1 MRSKRSEGTMRI
13 DSSSENVLIPNKNEE
28 PKELEKVV
36 DLGYYD
42 TYEKLP
48 KLTFVKIPEKD
59 FLKLEQ
65 KNYVV
70 TQNPSKGKDCFY
82 IQTAFEK
89 HKYNNYK
96 DYGAEKSWS
105 GFEYLGYYPD
115 FNLYAITENSTSE
128 NLGFGQLFLLD
139 SLTDYKYNIISFG
152 DVGVELPIPSI
163 NNKFFVYFYNSV
175 YDHKNCDIGL
185 LKINSKSDPSNYLIE
200 YASYNSTEFA
210 VDKLLWKSD
219 NCFYVKG
226 YEEIYENDVWVKKFT
241 FYKTEFK

>member
-1 MRSKRSEGTMRI
+1 MVYLSYNYWVRFLFILTAFLVLSCNDMRSKRSEGTMRI

-89 HKYNNYK
+89 HKYNN
-96 DYGAEKSWS
+96 
-105 GFEYLGYYPD
+105 
-115 FNLYAITENSTSE
+115 
-128 NLGFGQLFLLD
+128 
-139 SLTDYKYNIISFG
+139 
-152 DVGVELPIPSI
+152 
-163 NNKFFVYFYNSV
+163 
-175 YDHKNCDIGL
+175 
-185 LKINSKSDPSNYLIE
+185 
-200 YASYNSTEFA
+200 
-210 VDKLLWKSD
+210 
-219 NCFYVKG
+219 
-226 YEEIYENDVWVKKFT
+226 
-241 FYKTEFK
+241 